1 MPMHSPDAFDFAAR
15 RLSTHPQKEDT
26 MAKKALCVG
35 INDYP
40 GEGSDLNGCVNDAKA
55 WADLLIKNYS
65 FPSGSVKLLLD
76 GQATKNGILDG
87 LKKLLAG
94 AKAGDAL
101 VFTNSSHGT
110 YLADKSGDEP
120 MYDEALC
127 PFDCDQ
133 NLIVDDE
140 LRELFSGLAKGVALT
155 VISDS
160 CHSGTVTRAAINEN
174 IPWLKTPDDRRVR
187 FFHPS
192 LIGKSV
198 LSNPFQAIDRSK
210 VKHPQWKMKDVLL
223 SGCTASEYSYDALIG
238 GKYHGAM
245 TYFAIQAIRE
255 ANCNITYAQLHTRL
269 LYLLDEAGYPQHPQ
283 LEGPAGRKKQRIF
296 T

>member
-1 MPMHSPDAFDFAAR
+1 
-15 RLSTHPQKEDT
+15 

-35 INDYP
+35 VNDYP

-55 WADLLIKNYS
+55 WAELLIKNYAFS
-65 FPSGSVKLLLD
+65 SDTVKVLLD
-76 GQATKNGILDG
+76 AQATKANIIDG

-94 AKAGDAL
+94 AKSGDVL

-110 YLADKSGDEP
+110 YLADTGGDEP

-127 PFDCDQ
+127 PYDCDQ
-133 NLIVDDE
+133 NLIADDE
-140 LRELFSGLAKGVALT
+140 LRGLFSELPNGVAFT

-187 FFHPS
+187 FLHPS

-198 LSNPFQAIDRSK
+198 LSNPFQTSDRTK
-210 VKHPQWKMKDVLL
+210 VKYPESKMKEVLL

-238 GKYHGAM
+238 GTYHGAM

-255 ANCNITYAQLHTRL
+255 AKYKITYSQLSSRL

-283 LEGPAGRKKQRIF
+283 LEGNSVNKKKQLF
-296 T
+296 S